1 MREMTS
7 KLIAMMDEGLI
18 SAEAVAEMAL
28 AYMSEDDVADM
39 MRANDIL
46 LDEEENEV
54 WQAYDGSCPDCG
66 EDIPTDVV
74 EGQECA
80 NCGHS
85 FHAVREDDD
94 GQPDEAQEWE
104 SFDADC

>member
-46 LDEEENEV
+46 LDEEDE
-54 WQAYDGSCPDCG
+54 Y
-66 EDIPTDVV
+66 
-74 EGQECA
+74 
-80 NCGHS
+80 
-85 FHAVREDDD
+85 D

>member
-46 LDEEENEV
+46 LDEEDE
-54 WQAYDGSCPDCG
+54 
-66 EDIPTDVV
+66 
-74 EGQECA
+74 
-80 NCGHS
+80 
-85 FHAVREDDD
+85 DD
-94 GQPDEAQEWE
+94 GQPNEAQEWE

>member
-18 SAEAVAEMAL
+18 TAESVAEMAL

-46 LDEEENEV
+46 LEEDE
-54 WQAYDGSCPDCG
+54 
-66 EDIPTDVV
+66 
-74 EGQECA
+74 
-80 NCGHS
+80 
-85 FHAVREDDD
+85 DD
-94 GQPDEAQEWE
+94 GQPDEMQEWAD
-104 SFDADC
+104 FDPDC

>member
-7 KLIAMMDEGLI
+7 KLISMMDEGLI

-46 LDEEENEV
+46 LDEE
-54 WQAYDGSCPDCG
+54 
-66 EDIPTDVV
+66 
-74 EGQECA
+74 
-80 NCGHS
+80 
-85 FHAVREDDD
+85 DD
-94 GQPDEAQEWE
+94 GQPTEQEEWY
-104 SFDADC
+104 SFDPEC